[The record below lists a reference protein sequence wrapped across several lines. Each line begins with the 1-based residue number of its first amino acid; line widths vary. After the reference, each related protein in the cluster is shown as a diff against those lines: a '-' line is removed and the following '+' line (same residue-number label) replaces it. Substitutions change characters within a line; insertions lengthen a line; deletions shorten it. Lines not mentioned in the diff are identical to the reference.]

1 MEIASPFFPHL
12 LNSISLICFL
22 LLVQLDLLLGGFI
35 FIQFVL
41 FPNVS
46 VHGTHLSLS
55 CFYSLSFLL
64 VLILEALLKHLKA
77 STLLTIKSE
86 LSTMYRK

>member
-1 MEIASPFFPHL
+1 
-12 LNSISLICFL
+12 
-22 LLVQLDLLLGGFI
+22 LGGFI

-86 LSTMYRK
+86 LSTMYRKWQSQAAIAHTH